1 MNTFVEDWKN
11 GIAQTDQ
18 IDDYIDRWHT
28 GNSGLPLAT
37 YLGLSREQYV
47 QWLKDPEQLQQI
59 LQETL
64 A

>member
-11 GIAQTDQ
+11 GIAQADQ

-37 YLGLSREQYV
+37 YLGLSSEQYV

-59 LQETL
+59 L
-64 A
+64 